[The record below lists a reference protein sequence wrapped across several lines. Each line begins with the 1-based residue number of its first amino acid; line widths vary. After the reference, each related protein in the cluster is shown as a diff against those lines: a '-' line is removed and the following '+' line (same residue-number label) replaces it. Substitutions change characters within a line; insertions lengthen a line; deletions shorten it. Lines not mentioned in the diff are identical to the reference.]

1 MHAEKMPRAS
11 RHTRCTIITLT
22 HMLQVSLQT
31 AITVQCIQDAT
42 KNEAQASVFTNY
54 TYRQEIM
61 SCILYRLCQKMS
73 TSEEAEKEIII
84 SVNRC
89 TAVMQIVQYHP
100 VYVQCSQNSGNTI
113 AVSKAKNMLALCPNS
128 YLHSRV
134 LTQFKK

>member
-1 MHAEKMPRAS
+1 MPRAS
-11 RHTRCTIITLT
+11 RRTRCTIITLT
-22 HMLQVSLQT
+22 HMLQVSLSKQRLLYS
-31 AITVQCIQDAT
+31 AYKMPQ

-61 SCILYRLCQKMS
+61 SCILYRLCQKVS
-73 TSEEAEKEIII
+73 TSEEAQKEIILI

-100 VYVQCSQNSGNTI
+100 VYVQCLQISGNTI